1 MIDNDFAIEILNFIK
16 QHYEKDPDK
25 SGTKKYVEAL
35 QKGIDAINNE
45 MNVTYC
51 YQCEYAKKIDDFGNY
66 KCALLQHTFAG
77 HHYCG
82 YGKHRKDAEK

>member
-66 KCALLQHTFAG
+66 KCSLPHNMFPG
-77 HHYCG
+77 VHYCR
-82 YGKHRKDAEK
+82 YGKCKKDVEK